1 MLPPLTFMVDPTMNL
16 MSRPHHKCEK
26 REHHSPYY
34 LRIIQRVA
42 GIRVSHDINKKFLT
56 CSLQV
61 AAKIQTL
68 NQRQMEAEKLRERSG
83 EEKETSTNKNSHKS
97 KFHYFFG
104 LFLIMFFLFYKIFLI
119 LKIDKFI
126 FLKLEVDVAC

>member
-1 MLPPLTFMVDPTMNL
+1 MWEEGAQFSVLQD
-16 MSRPHHKCEK
+16 
-26 REHHSPYY
+26 Y
-34 LRIIQRVA
+34 LRIIQKVA
-42 GIRVSHDINKKFLT
+42 GVRVPHAINNKFLT
-56 CSLQV
+56 CSPQV

-68 NQRQMEAEKLRERSG
+68 NQRRLEAEKLRERSG

-104 LFLIMFFLFYKIFLI
+104 LFLIMFFLFYKFFFLI

-126 FLKLEVDVAC
+126 FLS